1 MALTTP
7 TLMQQNA
14 FDATQA
20 HVFTFNVY
28 SGSQITGSKLT
39 IKDNATLNTV
49 YEGTETSYA
58 FQHTVPAN
66 TLTNGT
72 YYQASIQTTDA
83 QGNLSPASN
92 IIQFYCYSTPTIVFN
107 NIPTANIIPGAS
119 FAFEAKYS
127 QAENE
132 ALDSYVFNLYTTA
145 GTLISTSGQ
154 LYNTTT
160 TVPTIFAYTFSGF
173 NNGEDYLIE
182 VNAVT
187 VEGTQIATG
196 RQTIFVQ
203 YSQPGMFSSLYLT
216 NNCENGYIT
225 VQANVIGINGEAN
238 GDIVYGTF
246 SDNTPYID
254 LLPSTSAP
262 DKATEIVWKEGYEI
276 PDNYVVRLWG
286 KFFDRTQ
293 MLQLLN
299 DMITSYV
306 NPIAYFTNSA
316 NQYIE
321 VGIKYGWSSSGT
333 TMLITATPYLIVKQ
347 SKNSIHGYELFGET
361 YSEDYAD
368 YMDSLMCLTIKCI
381 NNLCSIEIA
390 KYKGD
395 VT

>member
-39 IKDNATLNTV
+39 IKNNATLATV

-72 YYQASIQTTDA
+72 YYQASIQTMDA

-187 VEGTQIATG
+187 VEGTQITTG

-216 NNCENGYIT
+216 NNCKNGYIT
-225 VQANVIGINGEAN
+225 VQANVIGINGEA
-238 GDIVYGTF
+238 DP
-246 SDNTPYID
+246 TPPNYRKISGETGVILKD
-254 LLPSTSAP
+254 
-262 DKATEIVWKEGYEI
+262 DEYVQWRKGYEI
-276 PDNYVVRLWG
+276 PENYTLRIWG
-286 KFFDRTQ
+286 LFLDIASLYEIESKQLATFSFPVAF
-293 MLQLLN
+293 LQN
-299 DMITSYV
+299 AQK
-306 NPIAYFTNSA
+306 N
-316 NQYIE
+316 YIE
-321 VGIKYGWSSSGT
+321 IGIKMSFTWNTSGQVT
-333 TMLITATPYLIVKQ
+333 SIKIAPYLIAKQ
-347 SKNSIHGYELFGET
+347 NSTGVHGYEQIGET
-361 YSEDYAD
+361 SDFLEEIDNVI
-368 YMDSLMCLTIKCI
+368 TVKCI
-381 NNLCSIEIA
+381 NNLYSITLSKQSA
-390 KYKGD
+390 TGD
-395 VT
+395 T

>member
-7 TLMQQNA
+7 TLLQQNA

-39 IKDNATLNTV
+39 IKDNATLTTA

-66 TLTNGT
+66 TLTNGA
-72 YYQASIQTTDA
+72 YYQASIQTMDA

-92 IIQFYCYSTPTIVFN
+92 IIQFFCYSTPTIVFN

-160 TVPTIFAYTFSGF
+160 TVPTTFAYTFSGF

-187 VEGTQIATG
+187 VEGTQITTG
-196 RQTIFVQ
+196 RKTIYVQ

-225 VQANVIGINGEAN
+225 VQANVIGINGESDPTPPN
-238 GDIVYGTF
+238 YMTIGDETVV
-246 SDNTPYID
+246 
-254 LLPSTSAP
+254 LLKG
-262 DKATEIVWKEGYEI
+262 DQYVQWREGYEI
-276 PDNYVVRLWG
+276 PDNYTLRIWGLFADDLSDAVKNRLPT
-286 KFFDRTQ
+286 KYISTAFLTNARK
-293 MLQLLN
+293 N
-299 DMITSYV
+299 YV
-306 NPIAYFTNSA
+306 
-316 NQYIE
+316 E
-321 VGIKYGWSSSGT
+321 VGIRYDFTYASAT
-333 TMLITATPYLIVKQ
+333 TTSFLKMTPCLIVKQ
-347 SKNSIHGYELFGET
+347 TSTDIHGYELTGDAIDLNI
-361 YSEDYAD
+361 EDVNYV
-368 YMDSLMCLTIKCI
+368 LTLKCI
-381 NNLCSIEIA
+381 NNLYSISLSRQTTT
-390 KYKGD
+390 GG
-395 VT
+395 T

>member
-20 HVFTFNVY
+20 QVFAFNVY

-39 IKDNATLNTV
+39 IKNNATLETA
-49 YEGTETSYA
+49 YEGTVTSYA
-58 FQHTVPAN
+58 FEHTVPAN
-66 TLTNGT
+66 TLTNGV
-72 YYQASIQTTDA
+72 YYQASIQTMDA

-119 FAFEAKYS
+119 FAFEVKYN
-127 QAENE
+127 QAEGE

-160 TVPTIFAYTFSGF
+160 TVPTTFAYTFSGF

-187 VEGTQIATG
+187 VEGTQITTG

-216 NNCENGYIT
+216 NNCKNGYIT
-225 VQANVIGINGEAN
+225 VQANVIGINGE
-238 GDIVYGTF
+238 
-246 SDNTPYID
+246 SDPTPPNYQTISGETVVV
-254 LLPSTSAP
+254 LQGNQY
-262 DKATEIVWKEGYEI
+262 VQWREGYEI
-276 PDNYVVRLWG
+276 PENYTLRIWG
-286 KFFDRTQ
+286 LFIDETDADSDFST
-293 MLQLLN
+293 L
-299 DMITSYV
+299 YF
-306 NPIAYFTNSA
+306 PIAYLTNVKG
-316 NQYIE
+316 NYVE
-321 VGIKYGWSSSGT
+321 VGAKYDIIKNT
-333 TMLITATPYLIVKQ
+333 TGQITSINLTPCVTVKQ
-347 SKNSIHGYELFGET
+347 NSTDIHGYELTGNTVKYNEGIT
-361 YSEDYAD
+361 WVST
-368 YMDSLMCLTIKCI
+368 LKCI
-381 NNLCSIEIA
+381 NNLYSISMIDTA
-390 KYKGD
+390 GRG
-395 VT
+395 T

>member
-39 IKDNATLNTV
+39 IKDNATLTTV

-58 FQHTVPAN
+58 FQHTVAAN

-72 YYQASIQTTDA
+72 YYQASIQTMDA

-92 IIQFYCYSTPTIVFN
+92 IIQFYCYSTPTLVFN
-107 NIPTANIIPGAS
+107 NIPAANIIPGAS

-187 VEGTQIATG
+187 VEGTQITTG

-225 VQANVIGINGEAN
+225 VQANVIGINGESDPTPPN
-238 GDIVYGTF
+238 YTTLGNETVVVLEGDQYVQW
-246 SDNTPYID
+246 
-254 LLPSTSAP
+254 TS
-262 DKATEIVWKEGYEI
+262 GYEI
-276 PDNYVVRLWG
+276 PENYTLRIWGLFGDDLTKEIKNRANSAYIPVVYLSNSQKNYVEIGVRYD
-286 KFFDRTQ
+286 FTYD
-293 MLQLLN
+293 
-299 DMITSYV
+299 SYG
-306 NPIAYFTNSA
+306 YLSA
-316 NQYIE
+316 LK
-321 VGIKYGWSSSGT
+321 V
-333 TMLITATPYLIVKQ
+333 TPCLTVKQ
-347 SKNSIHGYELFGET
+347 SSTDIHGYELTGDAVDFTDENIT
-361 YSEDYAD
+361 WA
-368 YMDSLMCLTIKCI
+368 LTLKCV
-381 NNLCSIEIA
+381 NNLFSISLVDTA
-390 KYKGD
+390 GGG
-395 VT
+395 T